1 MLSRTADHLFWMA
14 RYMERAENTARMLD
28 INLKAL
34 LLPQTPEQEAR
45 AQRSVL
51 RISELEAAFAQ
62 RYDEPTREHVLDFM
76 VADATNPSSIHS
88 CLQAARENARAVRGT
103 LTTEWWETIN
113 DTWLEFNERSLA
125 GQAASNPGALFEWVK
140 FRSHLS
146 RGVTIGTALQD
157 DAFFFTQLG
166 TFLERADNTAR
177 ILDVRFADVEPNSR
191 DAARQLE
198 DFY

>member
-1 MLSRTADHLFWMA
+1 
-14 RYMERAENTARMLD
+14 
-28 INLKAL
+28 
-34 LLPQTPEQEAR
+34 
-45 AQRSVL
+45 
-51 RISELEAAFAQ
+51 
-62 RYDEPTREHVLDFM
+62 
-76 VADATNPSSIHS
+76 
-88 CLQAARENARAVRGT
+88 
-103 LTTEWWETIN
+103 
-113 DTWLEFNERSLA
+113 LEFNERAAS

-191 DAARQLE
+191 DAARQ
-198 DFY
+198 